1 MAIKT
6 FKPVTPGLRHRT
18 ASTYNEVTKMYCKS
32 WVIETIK
39 EIESLT
45 QYDTWEAKEV
55 NKGTS
60 FYCTNICSV
69 CNKCQALKEYQ
80 MKYKG

>member
-1 MAIKT
+1 MKNVLKSGYDRT
-6 FKPVTPGLRHRT
+6 FVL
-18 ASTYNEVTKMYCKS
+18 
-32 WVIETIK
+32 ETIE